1 MTTLSRYW
9 LFAAV
14 AATLS
19 VAVASPSF
27 AEKRVALVVGN
38 SAYQNTQMLA
48 NPVNDAEDM
57 AAALK
62 AVGFNVIME
71 RNLTKRGMESAIA
84 RFARLAED
92 ADTTGVYAGHGM
104 QHRGQNYLMPVDAK
118 REDEYSLS
126 FE

>member
-1 MTTLSRYW
+1 MALGADWLLIFWRSIASRISPTCRAPMTTLSRYW
-9 LFAAV
+9 LFAV

-84 RFARLAED
+84 
-92 ADTTGVYAGHGM
+92 
-104 QHRGQNYLMPVDAK
+104 
-118 REDEYSLS
+118 
-126 FE
+126 